1 MDRNLEIATAASLGG
16 LASRRVGRPAE
27 AGEPCANCGTPLAGA
42 YCHACGQLA
51 EDFER
56 SIGALLAEAF
66 ENLFHADGRLFRT
79 LPRLV
84 LDPAGLTR
92 DYLAGHRASQMPPL
106 RLFLVVVL
114 LFFLAG
120 NIRDLAEP
128 SPTAIRT
135 VVLPMPPLSA
145 QIDRRARTIAAWF
158 RPRLQYASTHQRE
171 IGMAMDSWLHRIAI
185 VLLPLSTAFLS
196 LLFVFRRRVFVYD
209 HAIFAMHSLAFM
221 GLLFTLIALLG
232 LAPPLRGP
240 VAWLALAVPIHL
252 FVQMRGVYR
261 TGVIGTLL
269 RMALLFGLSVIA
281 LIALLTAVVAFELNG
296 MGTAP

>member
-1 MDRNLEIATAASLGG
+1 MDRNLEIAAAASLGG
-16 LASRRVGRPAE
+16 LAGRRAERPAQT
-27 AGEPCANCGTPLAGA
+27 GEPCANCATPLAGA

-56 SIGALLAEAF
+56 SIGALLTEAF
-66 ENLFHADGRLFRT
+66 ENLFHTDGRLFRT

-92 DYLAGHRASQMPPL
+92 DYLAGRRASQMPPL

-120 NIRDLAEP
+120 NVRDLAEP

-145 QIDRRARTIAAWF
+145 QIDRRARTVAAWF

-185 VLLPLSTAFLS
+185 VLLPLSTVFLS
-196 LLFVFRRRVFVYD
+196 LLFVFQRRVFVYD
-209 HAIFAMHSLAFM
+209 HAIFSMHSLAFM

-240 VAWLALAVPIHL
+240 AGWLALAVPIHL
-252 FVQMRGVYR
+252 FVHMRGVYR
-261 TGVIGTLL
+261 TGLIGTLL

-296 MGTAP
+296 MGTAT